1 MGFQARRKKTEYSE
15 YYFIRVKNNDYN
27 FTNNAS
33 YQTGSYGEII
43 SDFQGNPKVY
53 ITAVG
58 LYNEQK
64 ELIGVGK
71 LSRPILKDYVNEAL
85 FSVKLGL

>member
-1 MGFQARRKKTEYSE
+1 M
-15 YYFIRVKNNDYN
+15 
-27 FTNNAS
+27 
-33 YQTGSYGEII
+33 
-43 SDFQGNPKVY
+43 Y